1 MAHFLQLSGHALD
14 RSHFKRGKSKKKVK
28 VKEFRQMLLLLMR
41 NQDYFKVP
49 FGDALLG
56 NLSGWKYLLS
66 LPLLSPIKLN
76 DVLEVVC
83 PLQPLLQPRG
93 GKSGS
98 PLLGGGND
106 DDDDNKMGA
115 PPGFLKRR

>member
-1 MAHFLQLSGHALD
+1 MRYWAICLVGNIFFL
-14 RSHFKRGKSKKKVK
+14 
-28 VKEFRQMLLLLMR
+28 
-41 NQDYFKVP
+41 P
-49 FGDALLG
+49 
-56 NLSGWKYLLS
+56 LS

-115 PPGFLKRR
+115 SPGFLKRC